1 MQKKTVVQLTIC
13 AVLVLVLGVLLL
25 VRLKA
30 SETIAD
36 ADTQTA
42 AAETPSPTPTLAP
55 TPTPTPSAEPESG
68 LPRID
73 VSSWEYV
80 LVNADHPLGNVEPEN
95 LTALENG
102 RYFDSRAV
110 VALQKFIDAAR
121 AEGLSVCLSSAYRN
135 YNEQSYL
142 YNCKVQQLGGNEAA
156 AARIVTPPGA
166 SEHQLGLCADITDQ
180 FYEVKTHDLENTA
193 MFQWMLAHCQ
203 EYGFILRYPA
213 DKEDITG
220 IMYEPW
226 HFRYVG
232 VDAATY
238 IMENGLCLEEFLAL
252 YGVE

>member
-1 MQKKTVVQLTIC
+1 MKKKTVVQLTIC
-13 AVLVLVLGVLLL
+13 AALVLVLAVLML

-30 SETIAD
+30 SEQIEAD
-36 ADTQTA
+36 LQTTV
-42 AAETPSPTPTLAP
+42 AETPAPTPAPVPSPTP
-55 TPTPTPSAEPESG
+55 SEEPDNG

-73 VSSWEYV
+73 ISSWEYV
-80 LVNADHPLGNVEPEN
+80 LVNAEHPLGDTVPES
-95 LTALENG
+95 LTELENG
-102 RYFDSRAV
+102 HYFDSRAV

-121 AEGLSVCLSSAYRN
+121 DEGLSVCLSSSYRN

-142 YNCKVQQLGGNEAA
+142 YNRKVQQLGGDKAA

-166 SEHQLGLCADITDQ
+166 SEHQLGLCADITDR

-213 DKEDITG
+213 DKEEITG

-232 VDAATY
+232 VEAATY

-252 YGVE
+252 YE

>member
-1 MQKKTVVQLTIC
+1 MQKKTVVQITIC
-13 AVLVLVLGVLLL
+13 AALALVLAVLML

-30 SETIAD
+30 SEAMED
-36 ADTQTA
+36 GAQTVSEA
-42 AAETPSPTPTLAP
+42 LT
-55 TPTPTPSAEPESG
+55 TPTPAPEPTPSEEPDNG
-68 LPRID
+68 LPRINA
-73 VSSWEYV
+73 SSWEYV
-80 LVNADHPLGNVEPEN
+80 LVNAAHPLGNVEPES
-95 LTALENG
+95 LTEMEG
-102 RYFDSRAV
+102 GHYFDSRAV

-135 YNEQSYL
+135 YSEQSYL
-142 YNCKVQQLGGNEAA
+142 YNRKVQQYGGDEAT

-180 FYEVKTHDLENTA
+180 FYETKTRALENTA
-193 MFQWMLAHCQ
+193 LFQWMLAHCQ

-232 VDAATY
+232 VEAATY

-252 YGVE
+252 YGIE

>member
-1 MQKKTVVQLTIC
+1 MKKKTVVQLTIC
-13 AVLVLVLGVLLL
+13 AALVLVLAVLML

-30 SETIAD
+30 SEQIEAD
-36 ADTQTA
+36 LQTTV
-42 AAETPSPTPTLAP
+42 AETPAPTPAPVPSPTP
-55 TPTPTPSAEPESG
+55 SEEPDNG

-73 VSSWEYV
+73 ISSWEYV
-80 LVNADHPLGNVEPEN
+80 LVNAEHPLGDAEPES
-95 LTALENG
+95 LTELENG
-102 RYFDSRAV
+102 HYFDSRAV

-121 AEGLSVCLSSAYRN
+121 DEGLSVCLSSSYRN

-142 YNCKVQQLGGNEAA
+142 YNRKVQQLGGDKAA

-166 SEHQLGLCADITDQ
+166 SEHQLGLCADITDR

-213 DKEDITG
+213 DKEEITG

-232 VDAATY
+232 VEAATY

-252 YGVE
+252 YE

>member
-13 AVLVLVLGVLLL
+13 AALVLVLGVLML

-30 SETIAD
+30 SETIAAAD
-36 ADTQTA
+36 AQTA
-42 AAETPSPTPTLAP
+42 AAETPSPVLTSE
-55 TPTPTPSAEPESG
+55 PTPTPSEEPDNG

-80 LVNADHPLGNVEPEN
+80 LVNAANPLGNVEPEN
-95 LTALENG
+95 LTELENG
-102 RYFDSRAV
+102 HYFDSRAV
-110 VALQKFIDAAR
+110 VALQNFINAAR

-142 YNCKVQQLGGNEAA
+142 YNRKVQQLGGDEAA

-166 SEHQLGLCADITDQ
+166 SEHQLGLCADITDK

-232 VDAATY
+232 VEAATY

-252 YGVE
+252 YE

>member
-1 MQKKTVVQLTIC
+1 MKKKTVVQLAIC
-13 AVLVLVLGVLLL
+13 AALVLVLAVLML

-30 SETIAD
+30 AE
-36 ADTQTA
+36 QTA
-42 AAETPSPTPTLAP
+42 PDAQTAVAETPAPTPAPVPSPTP
-55 TPTPTPSAEPESG
+55 SEEPDNG
-68 LPRID
+68 LPHID

-80 LVNADHPLGNVEPEN
+80 LVNAAHPLGNVEPES
-95 LTALENG
+95 LTELENG
-102 RYFDSRAV
+102 HYFDSRAV

-142 YNCKVQQLGGNEAA
+142 YNRKVQQLGGDEAA

-166 SEHQLGLCADITDQ
+166 SEHQLGLCADITDR

-213 DKEDITG
+213 DKEEITG

-232 VDAATY
+232 VEAATY

-252 YGVE
+252 YE